1 MNNNNSKGVSYT
13 TGFFMLI
20 GFSVLGLV
28 IAGIIGLIILLVATG
43 QSVTD
48 VEKAMTSPE
57 NAGIARATQIISV
70 FISMLLPAWIVASF
84 LNRKPFQLL
93 GFRENTRLKQI
104 GIVIA
109 IAISALFIAGALGY
123 LNKLIPISPEMKFQF
138 EKLETSYAR
147 QVESM
152 IDLKSF
158 GGYLISLVM
167 MAFFPALC
175 EEVLFRGGLQNFLAR
190 AIGKAWIAII
200 VVSIIFSLVHFSFYG
215 FLPRMF
221 LGIMLGLIFY
231 YTGNIW
237 LSIIAHFFN
246 NALAVTQMYL
256 LTQQGK
262 NIKDVMNDDMPFYW
276 GLIALPVFIL
286 LFTALKKSSQSEKA
300 EVRVD

>member
-43 QSVTD
+43 QSIAD

-57 NAGIARATQIISV
+57 NVGIARATQIISV
-70 FISMLLPAWIVASF
+70 FISMLLPAWIVASV
-84 LNRKPFQLL
+84 LDRKPFQLL
-93 GFRENTRLKQI
+93 GFRDTIRLRQV
-104 GIVIA
+104 GLVIA
-109 IAISALFIAGALGY
+109 IAITALVIAGVLGY
-123 LNKLIPISPEMKFQF
+123 LNKLIPVSPEMRIRF

-152 IDLKSF
+152 INLKSI
-158 GGYLISLVM
+158 GGYLMSLVI
-167 MAFFPALC
+167 MAFFPAVC

-190 AIGKAWIAII
+190 ATGKPWIAII
-200 VVSIIFSLVHFSFYG
+200 VVSILFSLVHFSFYG

-262 NIKDVMNDDMPFYW
+262 NIKDAMNDNMPFYW
-276 GLIALPVFIL
+276 GLIVLPFFIL
-286 LFTALKKSSQSEKA
+286 FFTALKKSSQTKEA
-300 EVRVD
+300 GVLAD